1 MPVSFLLSSTID
13 GAFTKIGLFRGFFFS
28 FEDNPHPPTVV
39 ARVWEKKSFNYDNC
53 FMAMLT
59 LFAVQTS
66 EGWVAILQD
75 SMSSTYD
82 SEGPIPWFRVEMS
95 IFYIVFFVV
104 FPFFFVN
111 IFVALIIV
119 TFNELGEAELQD
131 DMDKNQKSC
140 IDFAIQAKPLEL
152 YVPKETSG
160 IRYHIWRLVTSQPFE
175 NFILLLIVFNTIL
188 LMLKVIDG
196 EKEGFFQPFFLLFS

>member
-1 MPVSFLLSSTID
+1 
-13 GAFTKIGLFRGFFFS
+13 
-28 FEDNPHPPTVV
+28 
-39 ARVWEKKSFNYDNC
+39 
-53 FMAMLT
+53 
-59 LFAVQTS
+59 
-66 EGWVAILQD
+66 
-75 SMSSTYD
+75 MSSTYEE
-82 SEGPIPWFRVEMS
+82 EGPKPWFRVEMS

-152 YVPKETSG
+152 YVPEEQSG
-160 IRYHIWRLVTSQPFE
+160 IRYHIWRLVTSAPFE
-175 NFILLLIVFNTIL
+175 NFILLLIVCNTIL
-188 LMLKVIDG
+188 LMLKVS
-196 EKEGFFQPFFLLFS
+196 FLLMVGAFRSVMGYHQLCSKNTISNFTFECLKMIFSSHPRVSSKKTNFEISLNFTVFY

>member
-1 MPVSFLLSSTID
+1 
-13 GAFTKIGLFRGFFFS
+13 
-28 FEDNPHPPTVV
+28 
-39 ARVWEKKSFNYDNC
+39 
-53 FMAMLT
+53 
-59 LFAVQTS
+59 
-66 EGWVAILQD
+66 
-75 SMSSTYD
+75 MSSTYEE
-82 SEGPIPWFRVEMS
+82 EGPKPWFRVEMS

-152 YVPKETSG
+152 YVPEEQSG
-160 IRYHIWRLVTSQPFE
+160 IRYHIWRLVTSAPFE
-175 NFILLLIVFNTIL
+175 NFILLLIVCNTIL
-188 LMLKVIDG
+188 LMLKVS
-196 EKEGFFQPFFLLFS
+196 FLMVGAFRSVMGYHQDHFVQKIQFLISLLNAFDYFPVILAFRQRKLTLKLA